1 MTDLHQVSKA
11 GTLQFFNKNLLEWLI
26 KVRLTLQID
35 TKTAKTSS
43 MIKLNITEL
52 TELNKSN
59 KFMDGVDLKDLKEGK
74 DKVWL

>member
-1 MTDLHQVSKA
+1 M
-11 GTLQFFNKNLLEWLI
+11 

-43 MIKLNITEL
+43 MIKLNI

>member
-11 GTLQFFNKNLLEWLI
+11 GTLQFFKKNLLEWLM

-43 MIKLNITEL
+43 MIKLNI